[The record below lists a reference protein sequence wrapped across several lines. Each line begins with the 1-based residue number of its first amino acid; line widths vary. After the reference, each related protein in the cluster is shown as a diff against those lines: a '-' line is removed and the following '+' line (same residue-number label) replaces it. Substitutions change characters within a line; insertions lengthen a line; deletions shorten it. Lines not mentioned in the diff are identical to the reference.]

1 MERRNRSL
9 EALTRLQYIDSLDD
23 DEKAKNLLSWADI
36 YLKDDI
42 SKSLNL
48 DITQLHIFSELFYK
62 NINFIKIY
70 RANLKKQMDNGLEI
84 KKFFS

>member
-36 YLKDDI
+36 YLEDDI

-48 DITQLHIFSELFYK
+48 DITQLHTFSELFYK

-70 RANLKKQMDNGLEI
+70 RANLKKQMDNGREI
-84 KKFFS
+84 KKFFL